1 MVPPQQPMGQREAPG
16 MSAMGQREAPGFPE
30 APGMSEPPGAM
41 EDLAGWTLPSGARR
55 AIAKFKEFLPE
66 GTLNNAKQRL
76 AVLAAVM
83 DQMGVDIQ
91 TFQLAVPK
99 IRQAMTI
106 DAKRLQEPMPDRQ
119 QLRK

>member
-1 MVPPQQPMGQREAPG
+1 MARWENEDVSDLNIPDPPSVE
-16 MSAMGQREAPGFPE
+16 ETFI
-30 APGMSEPPGAM
+30 
-41 EDLAGWTLPSGARR
+41 DLNGENVEERR